1 MNIAVILAGG
11 SGNRFNSELPKQF
24 VQICNRMIIEYS
36 IEAFQCND
44 NISEIVVVCNPN
56 YMDFM
61 RTIISRNP
69 NWTKVKKL
77 LQGGV
82 ERYMSSLVAINEYE
96 EDDVLFFHDAVRPL
110 VSQRIINECVI
121 ASKEYDA
128 IDVVIKTTDTIVE
141 SDNGDFITSIP
152 NRVYLY
158 NGQTPQCF
166 KLGVIKSAYN
176 IALKDANF
184 TTTDDC
190 GVVKKYLPSV
200 KIKLVEGDVCN
211 MKVTYPEDLTV
222 LEQYL
227 HEQNNRL

>member
-11 SGNRFNSELPKQF
+11 AGTRFGGDLPKQF
-24 VQICNRMIIEYS
+24 IEVRGRMIIEYS
-36 IEAFQCND
+36 VDAFQYND
-44 NISEIVVVCNPN
+44 NISEIAIVCNVN
-56 YMDFM
+56 CMNLI

-69 NWTKVKKL
+69 NWTKVKTV
-77 LQGGV
+77 LQGGD
-82 ERYMSSLVAINEYE
+82 ERYLSSLAAINKYSD
-96 EDDVLFFHDAVRPL
+96 DDVLFFHDAVRPL
-110 VSQRIINECVI
+110 ISQRIIDECVV

-141 SDNGDFITSIP
+141 STGGDFITSIP

-166 KLGVIKSAYN
+166 KLGVIKRAYD
-176 IALKDANF
+176 IALKDINF

-190 GVVKKYLPSV
+190 GVVLKYLPSV
-200 KIKLVEGDVCN
+200 KINLVEGDIRN
-211 MKVTYPEDLTV
+211 MKVTYPEDLIV

-227 HEQNNRL
+227 QVCNN